1 MAKSAIYTLFQL
13 LQILE
18 SSTLNQ
24 VLEDVGYVGKLVPYD
39 RATGNK
45 IVDGSADVGEVPAPI
60 GDLYIT
66 ENRTIKIVRIGSP
79 NTVIG
84 EIGLTAAGGIYTK
97 ITKTYADFA
106 TAGLTN
112 TIDLF
117 TLPAK
122 TRVTDTFIKHDTQF
136 IDGVGGAI
144 TSYLVGVGITG
155 NLNKL
160 SKDFDI
166 FQAVASD
173 TGAHYRYGGIFDMA
187 NPTALKITA
196 QSLGANL
203 NVATQGVVQIQLD
216 LKVLV

>member
-18 SSTLNQ
+18 SSTFNQ

-97 ITKTYADFA
+97 ITKTYSDFA

-122 TRVTDTFIKHDTQF
+122 TRVTDTFVKHDTQF
-136 IDGVGGAI
+136 LGG
-144 TSYLVGVGITG
+144 GITAYQIG
-155 NLNKL
+155 CGVTGDLNKL
-160 SKDFDI
+160 SYDFDV

-187 NPTALKITA
+187 NPTTLKITA
-196 QSLGANL
+196 KSVGANL

>member
-66 ENRTIKIVRIGSP
+66 ENRTIKIVRIGTP

-106 TAGLTN
+106 TAGLIN

-122 TRVTDTFIKHDTQF
+122 TRVTDTFVKHDTQF
-136 IDGVGGAI
+136 LGGGI

-166 FQAVASD
+166 FQAVATD
-173 TGAHYRYGGIFDMA
+173 VGAHYRYGGIFDMT
-187 NPTALKITA
+187 NPTTLKVTA
-196 QSLGANL
+196 KSVGANL
-203 NVATQGVVQIQLD
+203 DVATQGVVQIQLD

>member
-66 ENRTIKIVRIGSP
+66 ENRTIKIVRIGTP

-97 ITKTYADFA
+97 ITKTYSDFA

-122 TRVTDTFIKHDTQF
+122 TRVTDTFVKHDTQF
-136 IDGVGGAI
+136 LGG
-144 TSYLVGVGITG
+144 GITAYQIG
-155 NLNKL
+155 CGVTGDLNKL
-160 SKDFDI
+160 SYDFDV
-166 FQAVASD
+166 FQAVATD
-173 TGAHYRYGGIFDMA
+173 VGAHHRYGGIFDMT
-187 NPTALKITA
+187 NPTTLKITA
-196 QSLGANL
+196 KSVGANL
-203 NVATQGVVQIQLD
+203 NVATQGVVQIQID